1 MNLNFLRTFIC
12 VVEEGNYSRAANR
25 LHLSQP
31 AVSMQMQTLAEDL
44 GVELFRRR
52 GHRVELTEGGAI
64 LYDKA
69 REVLRLWQKTV
80 HQLEGLRLRLQ
91 GRLELGASTVPGDYL
106 LPLRLCEFYRLHP
119 DLEVRMQ
126 VAPSQEIV
134 QQLAAGRLDLAVVG
148 YKPEEA
154 GLESE
159 VLFRDELVV
168 IVSPDHDLASRKFI
182 TIEDLLGNPFLQ
194 RIRGSATRQV
204 LDNALEAKGINP
216 SELKVVMELG
226 SSRSLL
232 EAAAQGLGLAVVSSL
247 AAEDCIRQGRLVS
260 KPVSGLDLRRDFWL
274 VLTSAPRSPA
284 LAAFIEFLRRS
295 DYLV

>member
-1 MNLNFLRTFIC
+1 
-12 VVEEGNYSRAANR
+12 
-25 LHLSQP
+25 
-31 AVSMQMQTLAEDL
+31 
-44 GVELFRRR
+44 
-52 GHRVELTEGGAI
+52 
-64 LYDKA
+64 
-69 REVLRLWQKTV
+69 
-80 HQLEGLRLRLQ
+80 
-91 GRLELGASTVPGDYL
+91 
-106 LPLRLCEFYRLHP
+106 
-119 DLEVRMQ
+119 MQ

>member
-1 MNLNFLRTFIC
+1 MNLNFLRTFIR

-126 VAPSQEIV
+126 VAPSREIV

-159 VLFRDELVV
+159 VLYRDKLVA
-168 IVSPDHDLASRKFI
+168 IVSPGHDLAPRKFI
-182 TIEDLLGNPFLQ
+182 SVEDLLGNPFLQ

-204 LDNALEAKGINP
+204 LDNALEAKGISP
-216 SELKVVMELG
+216 SELSVIMELG

-247 AAEDCIRQGRLVS
+247 AAEDCIRQGCLVS
-260 KPVSGLDLRRDFWL
+260 KPVSGLDLSRDFWL
-274 VLTSAPRSPA
+274 VLNSAPRSPA

>member
-64 LYDKA
+64 LFDKA

-159 VLFRDELVV
+159 VLFRDELVA

-182 TIEDLLGNPFLQ
+182 TVEDLLGNPFLQ

-247 AAEDCIRQGRLVS
+247 AAEDCFRQGRLVS